1 MQKVS
6 NVPQKLSRAW
16 LLRNR
21 NTTELFTFWFS
32 ADFSS
37 SSFQN
42 FVKLGHIVYFF
53 MLHPNMIT
61 GSNYWLVL
69 ENRKCNF
76 RKSKN
81 RLRHFFLIFCTDFA
95 PVVRFSLA
103 ITVFPGTR
111 NGSSRPLCVRAL
123 RRCNLNNLSMAP
135 NNAMFVDSGAKRPIV
150 RKNKNQTNFRSKY
163 QKIIT
168 VQKCKLFSHFLC
180 QFFIANITH

>member
-42 FVKLGHIVYFF
+42 FVKLGHLVYFF

-103 ITVFPGTR
+103 ITVLPGTR
-111 NGSSRPLCVRAL
+111 NCPSRPLWSYFLL
-123 RRCNLNNLSMAP
+123 RTLESILTTLCIWSQTFTVLYLRWTVSCWQKNFGAHYGLPISGGLGILNINM
-135 NNAMFVDSGAKRPIV
+135 
-150 RKNKNQTNFRSKY
+150 
-163 QKIIT
+163 
-168 VQKCKLFSHFLC
+168 
-180 QFFIANITH
+180 